1 MKNNQNEINQPTE
14 FTPLLPKDIDYKSKI
29 TLINGYHIKF
39 LGCFIIINILMI
51 FILWFLSF
59 YVFNL
64 NQCRHDIWICICLAM
79 TIFNFFMFSTLSIKN
94 VKNVKSNHQN
104 KKLIL

>member
-14 FTPLLPKDIDYKSKI
+14 LSPLLPKDINYKSKI

-39 LGCFIIINILMI
+39 LACFIIINILMI
-51 FILWFLSF
+51 FMLWFLSF
-59 YVFNL
+59 KVLNL
-64 NQCRHDIWICICLAM
+64 NKCRQDIWICICLAM
-79 TIFNFFMFSTLSIKN
+79 TIFNLFMFSTLSIKN
-94 VKNVKSNHQN
+94 VKSNYQN